1 MNNFAVAATGLMQAA
16 LMMSRDNP
24 VAAIILLTQ
33 AIEFIIRDLSQEQI
47 VGLPIVTAEI
57 VALIQLQLARHEEGK
72 LLS

>member
-1 MNNFAVAATGLMQAA
+1 MRDFATAATYLERVA
-16 LMMSRDNP
+16 LTMSLDNP
-24 VAAIILLTQ
+24 GAAIILLTQ

-72 LLS
+72 LPS